1 MYSPVAVQLQGQVMS
16 LFVARSGLW
25 LRRNLKFLYSE
36 FGVYCFYRMLKSKKV
51 GTVQIR
57 MCGRSKDG
65 TYRTGRAFPLVYN
78 WSLASGTERKWY
90 RIQTTKMCG
99 HRWFWLI
106 GIQPPHVHGV
116 EQHCPPPTSAERATF
131 SSFRLLAKHRSTCKV
146 SSYQLASNAASIQ
159 RLTHIFQIILQ

>member
-1 MYSPVAVQLQGQVMS
+1 MS

-90 RIQTTKMCG
+90 RIQTAKMCG

-116 EQHCPPPTSAERATF
+116 EQHCPPPTSASTVPLFHRFA
-131 SSFRLLAKHRSTCKV
+131 SCKASFYVQSIFLSAC
-146 SSYQLASNAASIQ
+146 IQ
-159 RLTHIFQIILQ
+159 RRFDPKTNAYISNNTTIK

>member
-90 RIQTTKMCG
+90 RIQTAKMCG

-116 EQHCPPPTSAERATF
+116 EQHCPPPTSADRATF
-131 SSFRLLAKHRSTCKV
+131 SSFQSIVLRAKYLLTSLHPTPLRSKD
-146 SSYQLASNAASIQ
+146 
-159 RLTHIFQIILQ
+159 